1 MALPIDP
8 DTLLTRKQ
16 CAACLTEAGYVTSP
30 ATLDTKASR
39 GGGPP
44 YSRFGRRALYR
55 WGNSLAWAQS
65 QLTPPVTNASE
76 ASRQKAAG

>member
-1 MALPIDP
+1 MDP

-16 CAACLTEAGYVTSP
+16 TAACLTEAGYLISP
-30 ATLDTKASR
+30 ATLETKASR

-44 YSRFGRRALYR
+44 YSRFGRRAIYR

-65 QLTPPVTNASE
+65 QLTSPVSNASE
-76 ASRQKAAG
+76 ASRQSAA